1 MLKYNYCSSKISSF
15 KIELFTFK
23 NELFL
28 NYYFLLI
35 DATYGMLITSLG
47 VSAEPWLLN
56 PDSRHWL
63 MLGTLNWLVGLK
75 SLVEFLWF
83 ISPLDGSAGLDA
95 ILCTVCT
102 ARAKISGFWSE
113 TVRLTWLLSSA
124 VLKLAKLSLPRVSW
138 SISKTGKKS
147 TSFWQF
153 WFSYYEICNLSGSI

>member
-1 MLKYNYCSSKISSF
+1 MK
-15 KIELFTFK
+15 LFFI
-23 NELFL
+23 
-28 NYYFLLI
+28 LI

-47 VSAEPWLLN
+47 VSAEPWLLIPDSFNWLN
-56 PDSRHWL
+56 PDSRNWL

-83 ISPLDGSAGLDA
+83 VVTPLDGSAGLDA

-102 ARAKISGFWSE
+102 ASAKISGFWSE

-138 SISKTGKKS
+138 SISTTEKKN
-147 TSFWQF
+147 QKV
-153 WFSYYEICNLSGSI
+153 LSNFGS